1 MVLVIVF
8 WFKPYYNFPIVI
20 LDGLV
25 QYYSVLNIKMMVKA
39 TICLL

>member
-1 MVLVIVF
+1 MTRRLIVRRG
-8 WFKPYYNFPIVI
+8 YYNFPIVI